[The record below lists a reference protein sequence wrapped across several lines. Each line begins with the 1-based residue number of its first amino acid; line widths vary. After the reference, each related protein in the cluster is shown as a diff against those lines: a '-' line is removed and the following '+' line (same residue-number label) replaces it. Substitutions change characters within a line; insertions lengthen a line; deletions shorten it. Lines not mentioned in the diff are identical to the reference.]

1 MRKRPVV
8 LVIVMFLAI
17 FGIAVFVFFQQKGPL
32 AKYIED
38 KTNYRVCDCIDENGE
53 IDIVVEFTT
62 EKEQELYAQYCVRL
76 VLTTIKR
83 FPRQSDNEPEEVTVR
98 LYNTITKQIVLRVS
112 VKGDRLYK
120 TQWETM
126 LEDQIPNNVD
136 YYFFKA
142 AERGSVRI
150 KAQEFRQQIM

>member
-1 MRKRPVV
+1 
-8 LVIVMFLAI
+8 MFLAI
-17 FGIAVFVFFQQKGPL
+17 FGIAVFVFIQQKGPL

-38 KTNYRVCDCIDENGE
+38 KTNYRVCDCVDENGE
-53 IDIVVEFTT
+53 IDVVVEFTT

-98 LYNTITKQIVLRVS
+98 LYNTITKQTVLRVS

-142 AERGSVRI
+142 ADI
-150 KAQEFRQQIM
+150 H